1 MMADQVPGGYNGKIL
16 RINLSSGNT
25 SVEMLSERFCRHYI
39 GGAGFVTYYLWK
51 ELSRGVDPLGPDN
64 KLIFALGPVTG
75 VALPGS
81 GRHCVGA
88 KSPQTGGIAKSE
100 VGEFWGAEL
109 KRAGFDA
116 VIIEGK
122 AEKPVYLWVSND
134 KVQIKDA
141 SHIWGKTT
149 GDTQKA
155 IRAELGDEHVRC
167 ALIGPAGEN
176 GVRFACIMHG
186 LYDAAGRG
194 GLGAVMG
201 SKNLKAVAV
210 RGQKASTVANP
221 DSLKEYRE
229 WMQAN
234 MRLVG
239 DLHEFGTGS
248 GMVAYELMGNLPVR
262 NFRDGLF
269 PGVKNIDARTLK
281 DTIRVGM
288 EGCFGCPVRCK
299 KIVKVEEPYQVD
311 PAYGGPEYETL
322 AALGSNCG
330 IDDLKAVA
338 KGNELCGAYSLD
350 TISTGSVIAL
360 AMECFEKGLLNTKD
374 TGGIDLK
381 FGNKQAMIEVIELIG
396 KKQGIGELLAG
407 GSAYVA
413 QKLDHGAQGLAV
425 QVKGLDAGM
434 HDPRIQP
441 GFGLGYMI
449 NPHGADH
456 CANMHDSVFPVG
468 RPLKEFRPLGIY
480 EAPPLDDI
488 GPRKVAL
495 FKQLQLKRSVQD
507 CLVICQL
514 FPYWIDQLAEITAAV
529 TGWDT
534 GVVEQMKAAERILT
548 VARLFNIREGLTAA
562 DDKLPKR
569 FFQPKTDGVLANKA
583 LDPAKMEKAKSY
595 YYTLMGWDPHTGV
608 PMPEKLEELGIA

>member
-1 MMADQVPGGYNGKIL
+1 MTGQTLNGYNGKIL
-16 RINLSSGNT
+16 RVNLSSGNIT
-25 SVEMLSERFCRHYI
+25 VEQLDELFCRKYI
-39 GGAGFVTYYLWK
+39 GGAGFIAYYLWK
-51 ELSRGVDPLGPDN
+51 ELSPGTDPLGPDN

-88 KSPQTGGIAKSE
+88 KSPMTGGIAKSE
-100 VGEFWGAEL
+100 PGEFWGAEL

-122 AEKPVYLWVSND
+122 AEKPVYLWINND
-134 KVQIKDA
+134 KCEIKDA
-141 SHIWGKTT
+141 GHIWGKTS
-149 GDTQKA
+149 GETQKI
-155 IRAELGDEHVRC
+155 IRDELGDEHVRC

-176 GVRFACIMHG
+176 KVRFACIMQG

-201 SKNLKAVAV
+201 SKNLKAVSV
-210 RGQKASTVANP
+210 RGNKAPTVADP
-221 DSLKEYRE
+221 DRLKEFRE
-229 WMQAN
+229 WVNNN
-234 MRLVG
+234 MRLVNEFR
-239 DLHEFGTGS
+239 EFGTGAA
-248 GMVAYELMGNLPVR
+248 MVGYEQIGNLPVR

-269 PGVKNIDARTLK
+269 PGVKNIDARTMK
-281 DTIRVGM
+281 DTIRIGM

-299 KIVKVEEPYQVD
+299 KIVKVEEPYPVD

-330 IDDLKAVA
+330 IDDIRAIS
-338 KGNELCGAYSLD
+338 KGNELCGAYALD

-360 AMECFEKGLLNTKD
+360 AMECFEKGILKVED
-374 TGGIDLK
+374 TGGIDLR
-381 FGNKQAMIEVIELIG
+381 FGNAQAMLQVIELIT
-396 KKQGIGELLAG
+396 KREGIGNLLAEG
-407 GSAYVA
+407 AALVA
-413 QKLDHGAQGLAV
+413 QKLGGEAKDLAV
-425 QVKGLDAGM
+425 HVKGLDAGM

-456 CANMHDSVFPVG
+456 CANLHDSAFPAG
-468 RPLKEFRPLGIY
+468 RPLKEFRPFGIY
-480 EAPPLDDI
+480 EVPPLDDI

-495 FKQLQLKRSVQD
+495 LKQLQLKRIVQD
-507 CLVICQL
+507 CLVMCQFL
-514 FPYWIDQLAEITAAV
+514 PYWVGQVADITAAV

-534 GVVEQMKAAERILT
+534 GVVEQMKSAERVLT
-548 VARLFNIREGLTAA
+548 VSRLFNIQQGLTAD

-569 FFQPKTDGVLANKA
+569 FFQPKTDGVLVNKA

-595 YYTLMGWDPHTGV
+595 YYTLMGWDPVTGV

>member
-1 MMADQVPGGYNGKIL
+1 MTEPTINGYNGKIL
-16 RINLSSGNT
+16 RVNLSSGNIT
-25 SVEMLSERFCRHYI
+25 VEQLDELFCRQYI
-39 GGAGFVTYYLWK
+39 GGAGFVAYYLWK
-51 ELSRGVDPLGPDN
+51 ELSPGTDPLGPDN

-88 KSPQTGGIAKSE
+88 KSPMTGGIAKSE
-100 VGEFWGAEL
+100 PGEFWGAEL
-109 KRAGFDA
+109 KRAGFDV

-122 AEKPVYLWVSND
+122 AEKPVYLWINND
-134 KVQIKDA
+134 NCQIKDA
-141 SHIWGKTT
+141 GHIWGKTS
-149 GDTQKA
+149 GETQKI
-155 IRAELGDEHVRC
+155 IREELGDEHIRC

-176 GVRFACIMHG
+176 KVRFACIMHG

-210 RGQKASTVANP
+210 RGNKAPTVANP
-221 DSLKEYRE
+221 EHLKEFRE
-229 WMQAN
+229 WMNNN
-234 MRLVG
+234 MRLVNEFR
-239 DLHEFGTGS
+239 EFGTGA
-248 GMVAYELMGNLPVR
+248 GMVGYEHIGNLPVR

-269 PGVKNIDARTLK
+269 PGVKNIDARTMK
-281 DTIRVGM
+281 DTISIGM
-288 EGCFGCPVRCK
+288 EGCFGCPIRCK
-299 KIVKVEEPYQVD
+299 KIVKMEEPYQVD
-311 PAYGGPEYETL
+311 PEYGGPEYETL

-330 IDDLKAVA
+330 IDDLAAIA
-338 KGNELCGAYSLD
+338 KGNELCGAYALD

-360 AMECFEKGLLNTKD
+360 AMECFERGFLKVED
-374 TGGIDLK
+374 TGGIDFK
-381 FGNKQAMIEVIELIG
+381 FGNAQAMLQAIELIT
-396 KKQGIGELLAG
+396 KREGIGNLLAEG
-407 GSAYVA
+407 AAYVA
-413 QKLDHGAQGLAV
+413 QKLGGEAVDLAV
-425 QVKGLDAGM
+425 HVKGLDAGM

-456 CANMHDSVFPVG
+456 CTNLHDSAFPAG

-480 EAPPLDDI
+480 EVPPLDDI

-495 FKQLQLKRSVQD
+495 LKQLQLKRIVQD
-507 CLVICQL
+507 CLVMCQFL
-514 FPYWIDQLAEITAAV
+514 PYWVGQVAEITAAV

-534 GVVEQMKAAERILT
+534 GVVEQMKSAERVLT
-548 VARLFNIREGLTAA
+548 VSRLFNIEQGLTAD

-569 FFQPKTDGVLANKA
+569 FFQPKTDGVLVNKA

-595 YYTLMGWDPHTGV
+595 YYTLMGWDPVTGV
-608 PMPEKLEELGIA
+608 PMPEKLEELGIV